1 MIVMYTGVLMGFL
14 ALTLVAAFFRGQGQ
28 DLIWPWQIKVDEG

>member
-1 MIVMYTGVLMGFL
+1 VMAFV

-28 DLIWPWQIKVDEG
+28 DLIWPWKIKVDEG